1 MVFKNKLIV
10 DISGRA
16 GLCTVSVVIKTLITD
31 IKESWFCV
39 HAKSVVLKM
48 LIMDLF
54 EGRLVLCTMSVLRT
68 LILDVSE
75 RSGGV

>member
-1 MVFKNKLIV
+1 MVLKNKLIV

-68 LILDVSE
+68 LILDVSK

>member
-1 MVFKNKLIV
+1 MGLKNKLIM
-10 DISGRA
+10 DISGRT
-16 GLCTVSVVIKTLITD
+16 GLCTVSVFIKTLITD

-48 LIMDLF
+48 LIMDLS

-68 LILDVSE
+68 LILDISE